1 MSFLFFDYLLSVF
14 GINGKKNIIME
25 ENIEQIERFL
35 RDQMNH
41 QEETAFKSQLATN
54 KSLRSLALYV
64 ALILKYFIKT

>member
-1 MSFLFFDYLLSVF
+1 
-14 GINGKKNIIME
+14 ME

-64 ALILKYFIKT
+64 ALILKYFMKT

>member
-1 MSFLFFDYLLSVF
+1 
-14 GINGKKNIIME
+14 ME

-35 RDQMNH
+35 RDQMNR